1 MTGEH
6 IPSIHKTLKITVDCP
21 RCCGVCVVCVVYC
34 VVLVLVFGDGG
45 VVCCVLCCVV
55 VWCGVVWCGV
65 VCVWCGLC
73 VWCFCV
79 VFLLFLS
86 ILFFLFL
93 TLSLSF
99 SLLSFFSLLSSLLF
113 SLPRFLFSS
122 LHATKHCGKNRSTNT
137 AANWR
142 TAGAQQSVL
151 SPPLHSLLP
160 SLLLLK
166 KIRELFITGKFPA
179 RNFFLLRF

>member
-1 MTGEH
+1 M
-6 IPSIHKTLKITVDCP
+6 
-21 RCCGVCVVCVVYC
+21 
-34 VVLVLVFGDGG
+34 
-45 VVCCVLCCVV
+45 CCVLCCV
-55 VWCGVVWCGV
+55 VVWCGV

-73 VWCFCV
+73 VWRFCV

-142 TAGAQQSVL
+142 TASAQQSVL
-151 SPPLHSLLP
+151 SPPSLHSLLP
-160 SLLLLK
+160 SQKNKGTFYYRNISGEEFIFYYSFKLIPKTRRRGKLQTLQFYIKSKTINLQRVKSVIIFGEMVSLVISMK
-166 KIRELFITGKFPA
+166 KWD
-179 RNFFLLRF
+179 